1 MKLKPKEIKFINAY
15 LKKSPGQQGKE
26 FAKELGMGYSTY
38 LRYKANLMDEI
49 QSRQTEILD
58 DTMQFLKD
66 KAPEAAATVVD
77 IMRNTMYDA
86 EKRKAALD
94 VLKMAGV
101 YIDKR
106 AIDLV
111 VDKPEPIVLW
121 DFDETTDHS
130 TD

>member
-1 MKLKPKEIKFINAY
+1 MKLTPKEIKFINAY

-38 LRYKANLMDEI
+38 LKYKATLLDEI
-49 QSRQTEILD
+49 QSRQTEILE

-66 KAPEAAATVVD
+66 KAPEAAATIVD
-77 IMRNTMYDA
+77 IMRTTMYDT

-94 VLKMAGV
+94 VLKMAGL

-111 VDKPEPIVLW
+111 VEKPESIVLW
-121 DFDETTDHS
+121 DFDEATDNP